1 MKILIISPTYNEKNN
16 IGNLIEK
23 IFKLNNSLHLLIVD
37 DNSPDGT
44 SDIVKNAME
53 TNGNIHL
60 IKREGKLG
68 LGTAYCR
75 GFEYAL
81 INGYDR
87 IIQMDADLSHDP
99 KEVPDMFALLSEND
113 LIVGSRYYGGLRVI
127 NWPVRR
133 LYISYFANLYA
144 RLITGVPIK
153 DLTAGFKAWKSD
165 TLYLINFNEC
175 SSQGY
180 CFQIETSFR
189 AYQKNCK
196 IKEHPITFTD
206 RTVGESKMDKS
217 VVMEAILKVWL
228 FGFWRLFRL
237 KK

>member
-1 MKILIISPTYNEKNN
+1 MKRLVILPTYNEAKN
-16 IGNLIEK
+16 IVKTIDMLLALDINLDI
-23 IFKLNNSLHLLIVD
+23 LIVD

-44 SDIVKNAME
+44 GDLVRSHYQESVNVE
-53 TNGNIHL
+53 TRPT
-60 IKREGKLG
+60 KDG
-68 LGTAYCR
+68 LGSAYVF
-75 GFEYAL
+75 GFNWAL
-81 INGYDR
+81 KHNYDL
-87 IIQMDADLSHDP
+87 IVQMDADLSHDP
-99 KEVPDMFALLSEND
+99 KEVPAMFALLSEND
-113 LIVGSRYYGGLRVI
+113 LIIGSRYYGGLRVI

-189 AYQKNCK
+189 SYQKNCK

-217 VVMEAILKVWL
+217 VVIEAILKVWL

>member
-1 MKILIISPTYNEKNN
+1 MKRLVILPTYNEAKN
-16 IGNLIEK
+16 IVKTIDMLLALDI
-23 IFKLNNSLHLLIVD
+23 SLDILVVD

-44 SDIVKNAME
+44 GDLVKSHYQEFVAVE
-53 TNGNIHL
+53 TRP
-60 IKREGKLG
+60 IKDG
-68 LGTAYCR
+68 LGSAYVF
-75 GFEYAL
+75 GFNWAL
-81 INGYDR
+81 KHNYDL

-217 VVMEAILKVWL
+217 VVIEAILKVWL

>member
-1 MKILIISPTYNEKNN
+1 
-16 IGNLIEK
+16 
-23 IFKLNNSLHLLIVD
+23 
-37 DNSPDGT
+37 
-44 SDIVKNAME
+44 
-53 TNGNIHL
+53 
-60 IKREGKLG
+60 
-68 LGTAYCR
+68 
-75 GFEYAL
+75 
-81 INGYDR
+81 
-87 IIQMDADLSHDP
+87 MDADLSHDP